1 MTLLSVLLRTLFL
14 ILFVSVLPG
23 AVAYI
28 FGGREFALAA
38 LAVGCGFLFLEAT
51 RADARMRKILKP
63 STIEIGGDTILAIED
78 PSSHVFATQAFFA
91 VQPTLWITRGALS
104 LLAPEEIVTLLKG
117 MRTATRGGG
126 LRFETFLTSMVIR
139 LTSKIPSG
147 FRDILFFR
155 EKRTKSIHI
164 RESARAAF
172 WTSLVLVMECFYL
185 RRSAT
190 VTWLPEEILRKLEA
204 ESRRCV
210 PRLPAALSSHSAV
223 APWPDAFITLGRP
236 CLRPSSGVNLRA

>member
-1 MTLLSVLLRTLFL
+1 MTSLSVLIRTIFL
-14 ILFVSVLPG
+14 TVFAAGLPV
-23 AVAYI
+23 AVASI
-28 FGGREFALAA
+28 FGGRKAGGAVLAIVIA
-38 LAVGCGFLFLEAT
+38 YLLFEAI
-51 RADARMRKILKP
+51 RADSRMRKVLKP
-63 STIEIGGDTILAIED
+63 STIEIGGDVILAIED
-78 PSSHVFATQAFFA
+78 PSSHVFATHAFFA

-104 LLAPEEIVTLLKG
+104 LLSPEEIVTLLKS

-126 LRFETFLTSMVIR
+126 LRFETFLTSILVR
-139 LTSKIPSG
+139 VTSKIPSG

-155 EKRTKSIHI
+155 EKRTKSIQI

-172 WTSLVLVMECFYL
+172 WTSLVLVLECFYL
-185 RRSAT
+185 RRSTA

-236 CLRPSSGVNLRA
+236 CLRPSTGVNLRT